1 MISKERW
8 AQLAFGSNQNRQLL
22 RETVNQA
29 SRNMGLQGA
38 IKGKFDQY
46 VAMQSVGANIPSNW
60 IAIGCTRS
68 SSGADTLYGEI
79 DNGQIV
85 KLYEVEVKGNSG
97 SSTTTPGSSKLKIS
111 GSGPSYGK
119 TGASGNSGPAL
130 KRVMA
135 SLVSSSATGNTHTV
149 SWSGASPLSN
159 GALSAAGW
167 NQMALTQGFVQS
179 IQNGAITNFTLDA
192 NSPANDKK
200 IDVANSPGAGL
211 DIFVI
216 GFCSVIG
223 GSVYG
228 IAFAAHGGDT
238 GFTVPQ
244 KVKIGLFNP
253 ATGGLNQ
260 MSYIQPANAQGQVTS
275 VAAASSM
282 TRQQFQ
288 TFRGPALAKVGFGA
302 TTQPS
307 WNSSANSLCSAWATT
322 YAADIVTA
330 AGHCGITVSATPT
343 GAETKDLL
351 IWMSSAVLK
360 GQANNLIP
368 GFSQMVQKASTLI
381 GSGGGVTT
389 NNCCTVFTTCIL
401 DGIHGVPY
409 IAGNT
414 SKNNRAANYAA
425 CFKRGLDWINR
436 QGANVG
442 SKVITP

>member
-1 MISKERW
+1 MNSKDRW
-8 AQLAFGSNQNRQLL
+8 TQLAFGSNNNRQLL

-46 VAMQSVGANIPSNW
+46 VAMQSVGQNIPNNW

-68 SSGADTLYGEI
+68 SSGADTLYGELS
-79 DNGQIV
+79 GTQIV
-85 KLYEVEVKGNSG
+85 NLYEVEVKGNSG
-97 SSTTTPGSSKLKIS
+97 SSATTPGSSKLKIS

-135 SLVSSSATGNTHTV
+135 SLVSGSTGNTHTV

-159 GALSAAGW
+159 GALSEAGW

-179 IQNGAITNFTLDA
+179 IQSGAITNFSLDV
-192 NSPANDKK
+192 NSPSNNKK
-200 IDVANSPGAGL
+200 IDFANSAGASI
-211 DIFVI
+211 DVYVI

-228 IAFAAHGGDT
+228 IAFSAHGGNT
-238 GFTVPQ
+238 GFNVPAN
-244 KVKIGLFNP
+244 VKIGLFNP
-253 ATGGLNQ
+253 SSGGLGQ
-260 MSYIQPANAQGQVTS
+260 MSYIQPAGANGKVVP

-282 TRQQFQ
+282 TRAQFQ
-288 TFRGPALAKVGFGA
+288 TFRGPALANVGFGA

-307 WNSSANSLCSAWATT
+307 WNSSANGLCSTWATT

-330 AGHCGITVSATPT
+330 AGHAGIAVSATPT
-343 GAETKDLL
+343 ADETKNLL
-351 IWMSSAVLK
+351 IWMSSAVVK
-360 GQANNLIP
+360 SGANSLIP
-368 GFSQMVQKASTLI
+368 GFSGMVAKASTLI
-381 GSGGGVTT
+381 GSSGGVTT

-414 SKNNRAANYAA
+414 SKNNRAANYGL
-425 CFKRGLDWINR
+425 CFKRGLDWIIS
-436 QGANVG
+436 QGASVG
-442 SKVITP
+442 SAVTIP